1 MTATSHARRDDSD
14 GVITVTFTR
23 DDKRNAVSLEMFD
36 VLQAAVL
43 DLADDD
49 RHRVLVVTAEGRY
62 FTGGLDMADLVG
74 PLGEG
79 TEGVVRGSNIRR
91 EYRLRAHHDL
101 FDEME
106 QVEKP
111 IVLAAQGPCFGVGV
125 EFGVSCDFRL
135 ASDATT
141 FALPE
146 VAKLGVL
153 PGSGGISRLTR
164 IVGPHWARWLTMA
177 GQVIDADQA
186 VTIGLV
192 HVVDPASE
200 FAERVQ
206 AFARHLA
213 GLPREAV
220 GLAKVAIDAAGEHRP
235 SHGAGVRPARPE
247 RLVLVVRVHRAR
259 RRLSG
264 EEGRLSDR
272 SADRELQLRGKLKTR
287 RVLSSAILRASPSGT
302 LASIFSRTIRLE
314 GQLESECG

>member
-14 GVITVTFTR
+14 GIITVTFTR

-91 EYRLRAHHDL
+91 EYRGRAQHVG
-101 FDEME
+101 
-106 QVEKP
+106 QR
-111 IVLAAQGPCFGVGV
+111 VGV

-192 HVVDPASE
+192 HAVYPASE

-220 GLAKVAIDAAGEHRP
+220 GLAKVAIDAA
-235 SHGAGVRPARPE
+235 
-247 RLVLVVRVHRAR
+247 
-259 RRLSG
+259 
-264 EEGRLSDR
+264 
-272 SADRELQLRGKLKTR
+272 
-287 RVLSSAILRASPSGT
+287 
-302 LASIFSRTIRLE
+302 ASIDRRTAREFDRLAQSALYSSSGFTE
-314 GQLESECG
+314 HVDAFLSKKDG

>member
-14 GVITVTFTR
+14 GIITVTFTR

-91 EYRLRAHHDL
+91 EYRMRAHHDF

-135 ASDATT
+135 ASDVTT

-186 VTIGLV
+186 VNIGLV
-192 HVVDPASE
+192 HTVYPASSLPNGCRPSPDTSQACLVRPSGWRRSPSTPRRASTVARGSSTGSPRAPCTRRPGSPSTSTPSWRRRR
-200 FAERVQ
+200 AERHG
-206 AFARHLA
+206 R
-213 GLPREAV
+213 V
-220 GLAKVAIDAAGEHRP
+220 GTGGC
-235 SHGAGVRPARPE
+235 SC
-247 RLVLVVRVHRAR
+247 
-259 RRLSG
+259 
-264 EEGRLSDR
+264 EGS
-272 SADRELQLRGKLKTR
+272 
-287 RVLSSAILRASPSGT
+287 
-302 LASIFSRTIRLE
+302 
-314 GQLESECG
+314 

>member
-14 GVITVTFTR
+14 GIITVTFTR

-192 HVVDPASE
+192 HAVYPASE

-220 GLAKVAIDAAGEHRP
+220 GLAKVAIDAA
-235 SHGAGVRPARPE
+235 
-247 RLVLVVRVHRAR
+247 
-259 RRLSG
+259 
-264 EEGRLSDR
+264 
-272 SADRELQLRGKLKTR
+272 
-287 RVLSSAILRASPSGT
+287 
-302 LASIFSRTIRLE
+302 ASIDRRTAREFDRLAQSALYSSSGFTE
-314 GQLESECG
+314 RVDAFLSKKDG

>member
-62 FTGGLDMADLVG
+62 FTGGLDMADLVA

-111 IVLAAQGPCFGVGV
+111 IVLAAQGPCFGVGI

-146 VAKLGVL
+146 VAN
-153 PGSGGISRLTR
+153 SGCCPARAASPPHAN
-164 IVGPHWARWLTMA
+164 VGPHWARWLTMA
-177 GQVIDADQA
+177 GQVID
-186 VTIGLV
+186 
-192 HVVDPASE
+192 
-200 FAERVQ
+200 
-206 AFARHLA
+206 
-213 GLPREAV
+213 V
-220 GLAKVAIDAAGEHRP
+220 GRRP
-235 SHGAGVRPARPE
+235 
-247 RLVLVVRVHRAR
+247 
-259 RRLSG
+259 
-264 EEGRLSDR
+264 
-272 SADRELQLRGKLKTR
+272 
-287 RVLSSAILRASPSGT
+287 SPSGSCT
-302 LASIFSRTIRLE
+302 VAHPASGVLQNGCRPSPDTSQACLVRPSGWRRSPSTP
-314 GQLESECG
+314 

>member
-91 EYRLRAHHDL
+91 EYRLKAHHDL

-146 VAKLGVL
+146 VANLGVL
-153 PGSGGISRLTR
+153 PGSGGISRL
-164 IVGPHWARWLTMA
+164 
-177 GQVIDADQA
+177 DAD
-186 VTIGLV
+186 
-192 HVVDPASE
+192 
-200 FAERVQ
+200 R
-206 AFARHLA
+206 
-213 GLPREAV
+213 
-220 GLAKVAIDAAGEHRP
+220 
-235 SHGAGVRPARPE
+235 RPALGAVAHDGGPGRRCGPG
-247 RLVLVVRVHRAR
+247 RHHRAR
-259 RRLSG
+259 ARGLSG
-264 EEGRLSDR
+264 VRVCRTG
-272 SADRELQLRGKLKTR
+272 AGLRPTPR
-287 RVLSSAILRASPSGT
+287 RPAS
-302 LASIFSRTIRLE
+302 
-314 GQLESECG
+314 